1 MSIETSDLISLLEV
15 IILTFTAFIYISQAV
30 LRLFLDSENLSS
42 VSSQL
47 DTSEVD
53 LERNFRTLMGGV
65 AVLFPSAAII
75 SVFIAL
81 SSTPDQVE
89 TFIIWMSRNQQIS
102 WGLIIATVVV
112 IAIGLARR
120 NKAGSAE
127 MGIYGMILLSG
138 SLSFLLVTVAFVVNV
153 LRRSPESVF
162 FVSIMLFAIGM
173 IAFALGLFQL
183 GNDLLG
189 LLENT

>member
-1 MSIETSDLISLLEV
+1 M
-15 IILTFTAFIYISQAV
+15 
-30 LRLFLDSENLSS
+30 
-42 VSSQL
+42 SSQL

>member
-89 TFIIWMSRNQQIS
+89 TFII
-102 WGLIIATVVV
+102 
-112 IAIGLARR
+112 
-120 NKAGSAE
+120 KP
-127 MGIYGMILLSG
+127 LSPAYPVNG
-138 SLSFLLVTVAFVVNV
+138 AQSNVA
-153 LRRSPESVF
+153 
-162 FVSIMLFAIGM
+162 
-173 IAFALGLFQL
+173 
-183 GNDLLG
+183 D
-189 LLENT
+189 